1 MKWTKS
7 SITQTIFQMSSKIAQ
22 MVNET
27 KLIIAK
33 VVYYVS
39 LVAIGIGLAGML
51 ILFLYW
57 LLSNPMAFQ
66 LFVTLMGIGSVVF
79 VMGLLFGWTEK
90 WLAKKA
96 VYRKKN

>member
-7 SITQTIFQMSSKIAQ
+7 HITQTIYQMSSKISQ

-57 LLSNPMAFQ
+57 LLSNPLAFQ
-66 LFVTLMGIGSVVF
+66 FFVTLMGMGAIVF
-79 VMGLLFGWTEK
+79 VLGLLYGWTEK
-90 WLAKKA
+90 YLTKSA
-96 VYRKKN
+96 VYRKKP

>member
-7 SITQTIFQMSSKIAQ
+7 HITQTIYQMSSKISQ

-57 LLSNPMAFQ
+57 LLSSPIAFQ
-66 LFVTLMGIGSVVF
+66 LFVTLMGIGVVVF
-79 VMGLLFGWTEK
+79 MLGLLYGWTEK
-90 WLAKKA
+90 YLEKAA
-96 VYRKKN
+96 VYRKKP